1 MKRGIVSRLSAAV
14 CPQESGKMLGF
25 RECSDAFNES
35 SFKRGMFDGQNL
47 FRLDIKEGSMY
58 VRLHYPR
65 NQEQVVT
72 TVTPKVSRECV
83 RMAPQAAR

>member
-1 MKRGIVSRLSAAV
+1 VERGIVSRLSADV
-14 CPQESGKMLGF
+14 CPQESGEMLGF

-35 SFKRGMFDGQNL
+35 SFKRGCSMGRTS
-47 FRLDIKEGSMY
+47 FRLDICKERMY

-72 TVTPKVSRECV
+72 TVTL
-83 RMAPQAAR
+83 